1 MATEDQGIATEQLGI
16 ANEQDLLATATQNAA
31 NTQLPEISSA
41 HWCRASRRRGRCS
54 SAPQR
59 LQLLPSWAQQQA
71 PSATPTASVGC
82 TDGRVAGALQ
92 RQLAAIRGE

>member
-54 SAPQR
+54 SAT
-59 LQLLPSWAQQQA
+59 AAAVA
-71 PSATPTASVGC
+71 PVMGAATSAVGNPN
-82 TDGRVAGALQ
+82 GIGGLY
-92 RQLAAIRGE
+92 